1 MNAEALSLGRSLL
14 LGGGGGA
21 HVRYGTVKQ
30 VGEGRATVSVD
41 GGTVEAP
48 AMTCVPADASGKR
61 CVVLVDGSSATVLGV
76 IGEGSAPTPEVDLG
90 VHVVE
95 TGEANGWTW
104 RKWSDGTAECW
115 KAYEVVQESFNTAY
129 GNVWFMAYTSALP
142 FAFAEKPM
150 CWGSVQSHTGGILNV
165 SFNSDTTESQLGF
178 YVSSAKTES
187 RLNFRVNLH
196 ASGRVGG
203 EQ

>member
-48 AMTCVPADASGKR
+48 AMTCVPTDASGKR

-76 IGEGSAPTPEVDLG
+76 IGEGSAVQPQPVG
-90 VHVVE
+90 AAYPVE
-95 TGEANGWTW
+95 IGETNGWTW
-104 RKWSDGTAECW
+104 WRWSDGTVACW
-115 KAYEVVQESFNTAY
+115 KKYEVVQESFNTAY
-129 GNVWFMAYTSALP
+129 GSSYFMSYTSQLP
-142 FAFAEKPM
+142 FTFDEPPLPF
-150 CWGSVQSHTGGILNV
+150 GSAKGHKGGILYV
-165 SFNSDTTESQLGF
+165 SFNGDTTESQLGF
-178 YVSSAKTES
+178 YVSSPKSES
-187 RLNFRVNLH
+187 RLDYCVNLFAIGH
-196 ASGRVGG
+196 VGG
-203 EQ
+203 GE